1 MPFQNEHQP
10 MHMIDTAWRNIGPAN
25 YKGSGTTVS
34 NRNNDPLLCFLIFF
48 FLNVKFWQTSSQE
61 HKNLLPVP
69 GHRWRQR
76 ILLRSS
82 HTPAPRLTSR
92 SQQYWVPSRRVTLH
106 WAVLLFLGAFR
117 EAFSAFSSL
126 VCTSFVSLFAAS
138 SITSASCVSFTFS
151 PSLSCLPSSTGCWG
165 GKKKLSSW

>member
-1 MPFQNEHQP
+1 MNTSQCTWSIQP
-10 MHMIDTAWRNIGPAN
+10 DGTSVLLII
-25 YKGSGTTVS
+25 KGQELLFLTEITTLFCV
-34 NRNNDPLLCFLIFF
+34 FFFF
-48 FLNVKFWQTSSQE
+48 FLNAKFWQTSSQE
-61 HKNLLPVP
+61 HKNLFPVP

-92 SQQYWVPSRRVTLH
+92 SQQYWVPSRRVTVH
-106 WAVLLFLGAFR
+106 WAVLLVLGAFR